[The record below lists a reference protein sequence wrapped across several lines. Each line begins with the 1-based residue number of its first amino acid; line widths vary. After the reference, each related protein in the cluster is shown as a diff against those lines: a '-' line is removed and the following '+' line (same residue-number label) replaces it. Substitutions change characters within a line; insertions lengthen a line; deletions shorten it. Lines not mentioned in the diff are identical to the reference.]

1 MLQESTGYNVIC
13 EWLEKKDF
21 HPFEFQ
27 EQTWEQ
33 IMQGNSG
40 LVNAPTGCGKTYSV
54 FLGTL
59 IQFINEYPKNYQT
72 VAPGNLQLLWITPL
86 RALAKDIGRAME
98 AVLAELKIP
107 WAVGIRNG
115 DTSTSERQKQKRKV
129 PEILIITPE
138 SLHLLLAQKDCS
150 SVFAQVQWIAVDEW
164 HELIGG
170 KRGVPVEI
178 TITRSIGMQANKNNK
193 INTCGTFATNVN
205 LV

>member
-1 MLQESTGYNVIC
+1 MLQESKGYGIIK

-33 IMQGNSG
+33 IMLGGSG
-40 LVNAPTGCGKTYSV
+40 LVNAPTGCGKTFSV

-59 IQFINEYPKNYQT
+59 IQYINQHPNQYQSK
-72 VAPGNLQLLWITPL
+72 APGHLQLLWITPL

-98 AVLAELKIP
+98 AVLAELNIP
-107 WAVGIRNG
+107 WTLGIRNG

-150 SVFAQVQWIAVDEW
+150 SVICT
-164 HELIGG
+164 
-170 KRGVPVEI
+170 VPENG
-178 TITRSIGMQANKNNK
+178 SG
-193 INTCGTFATNVN
+193 
-205 LV
+205 